1 MGTLINVAVLN
12 SEGQPVGEIGLKEEI
27 FAVPP
32 KEATVHRAIVR
43 ILADQRRGTASTK
56 KRGEVAGSGRKP
68 WRQKGTGRARAG
80 SIRSPLWRGGGIVF
94 GPKPRDY
101 SLALPKKMRRLALRS
116 ALSAKLAAGQLV
128 VVESLALPAP
138 KTKEAQAF
146 LRAVASVPKAL
157 LVTAEPDASLRRAV
171 RNLPG
176 AKVTTVASLN
186 PYEILAHDKV
196 VFSREAVAR
205 LEEVL
210 G

>member
-1 MGTLINVAVLN
+1 MINVAVLN
-12 SEGQPVGEIGLKEEI
+12 NEGQPVGEIALKEEI

-32 KEATVHRAIVR
+32 REATVHRAIVR
-43 ILADQRRGTASTK
+43 ILADRRRGTASTK

-101 SLALPKKMRRLALRS
+101 SFSVPKKLRRLALRS
-116 ALSAKLAAGQLV
+116 ALSAKLAAGKLIV
-128 VVESLALPAP
+128 VDSLALKAP
-138 KTKEAQAF
+138 KTKEAIAL
-146 LRAVASVPKAL
+146 LRAIDALSKAL
-157 LVTAEPDASLRRAV
+157 VVTAEPDAVLSRAV

-176 AKVTTVASLN
+176 TKVTTAASLN
-186 PYEILAHDKV
+186 PYEVLAHDKV
-196 VFSREAVAR
+196 VFSRDAVAR
-205 LEEVL
+205 LQEVL

>member
-1 MGTLINVAVLN
+1 VGTLINVAVLN

-138 KTKEAQAF
+138 KTKEALAF
-146 LRAVASVPKAL
+146 LRAVNALPKAL
-157 LVTAEPDASLRRAV
+157 VVTEQPDLALKRAV

-176 AKVTTVASLN
+176 TKLTTVASLN
-186 PYEILAHDKV
+186 PYDLLAHEKV
-196 VFSREAVAR
+196 VFSRQAIAR